1 MEDMEN
7 SSVVTEETAQAE
19 ENTEVTSGEAAPE
32 SNAEGAGSE
41 PAEAQPATE
50 ETEAEKQHEEN
61 ERWKARRIADEEK
74 GRRRYMAEV
83 DKWAVENF
91 GKAVNPVTGEP
102 IKSFADYQQA
112 VSAQREARRNARIAE
127 DAKAGKDISELIKEA
142 VKEAP
147 AVREANEWLEQQRRD
162 EQDRKNIAALDE
174 ILKLDPSLNGDPHN
188 IGNIAELD
196 EFNDLC
202 AKGIDP
208 VKAYRYAC
216 SDRLS
221 KGLQEKRDAAVRQ
234 QAINDAKGAGHVK
247 ATATQTSGGN
257 EISIPAD
264 KIAFYREQFPGKTD
278 KQLNEL
284 WAKTH

>member
-1 MEDMEN
+1 MEDLN
-7 SSVVTEETAQAE
+7 SSVAAEETTPQVE
-19 ENTEVTSGEAAPE
+19 TGTEAVSGEAAPE
-32 SNAEGAGSE
+32 PNAEGTESE
-41 PAEAQPATE
+41 SVESQPATDE
-50 ETEAEKQHEEN
+50 PDAEKQHEEN

-74 GRRRYMAEV
+74 GRRRAMAEI
-83 DKWAVENF
+83 DRWAAETF
-91 GKAVNPVTGEP
+91 GEAINPITGKP
-102 IKSFADYQQA
+102 ISSFAEYQQA

-127 DAKAGKDISELIKEA
+127 DAKAGKDISSLINEA

-147 AVREANEWLEQQRRD
+147 AVRQASEWLENQKRE

-188 IGNIAELD
+188 ISGIAELD

-202 AKGIDP
+202 AKGLDP

-216 SDRLS
+216 GERLS
-221 KGLQEKRDAAVRQ
+221 KGTQEKREAAVRQ
-234 QAINDAKGAGHVK
+234 QAINEAKGAGHVK
-247 ATATQTSGGN
+247 PTSTAQVSGN

-264 KIAFYREQFPGKTD
+264 KIEFYREQFPGKTD